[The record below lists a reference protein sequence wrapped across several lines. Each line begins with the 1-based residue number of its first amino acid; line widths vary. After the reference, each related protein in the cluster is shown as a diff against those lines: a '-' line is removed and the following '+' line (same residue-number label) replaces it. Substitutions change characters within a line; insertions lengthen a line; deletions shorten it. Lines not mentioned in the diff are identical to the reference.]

1 MRLDEHL
8 FRQRAFIGG
17 EWVGSGSIAVTNPYD
32 SAVLGKVP
40 EMGAVGAAAA
50 IDAADEAWVGWRE
63 TPGPE
68 RARLLAAWAA
78 KMGELK
84 QPLAEIMTAEQG
96 KPLAES
102 LGEIDYAAS
111 FISWFA
117 EETRRISGRVMSEAI
132 AGKKII
138 TLRQP
143 VGVTAVITPWNFPS
157 AMITR
162 KVAPALA
169 AGCTTVVRPAS
180 ETPFSALALAVLAE
194 DAGIPPGVVNVITG
208 EAEPIGRVMTF
219 SDKVRKLSF
228 TGSTRVGKLLMRR
241 AAESIKNL
249 SLELGGNAPFIVL
262 ADADL
267 GVAVAAAIASKF
279 RNAGQTCVCADRFF
293 VQKPI
298 YEDFCRRL
306 AAEAAKLK
314 VGDGFAADTQIGPM
328 ISASALEATVKAVT
342 AAAEQGA
349 RVLCGGEI
357 VEKGKLFFAPT
368 VLADVGE
375 KMAVMTEENF
385 APVAPIMSFDTVE
398 EAIKLAN
405 ASPFGLASYLCGKDM
420 ANVFKVAEGIE
431 AGIVGINT
439 GIISNAAAPF
449 GGVKQSGIGREG
461 GREGIDA
468 FLETKYICLA
478 QGELTQDK

>member
-1 MRLDEHL
+1 MKLDKHL
-8 FRQRAFIGG
+8 FRQQAFIDG
-17 EWVGSGSIAVTNPYD
+17 EWVGSGSIPVTNP
-32 SAVLGKVP
+32 SNFETIGKVT
-40 EMGAVGAAAA
+40 EVGAAGAERA
-50 IDAADEAWVGWRE
+50 IDAADKAWHGWKN
-63 TPGPE
+63 TAGVE
-68 RARLLAAWAA
+68 RSRLLGLWAA
-78 KMGELK
+78 RMHELK

-111 FISWFA
+111 FIQWFA
-117 EETRRISGRVMSEAI
+117 EEARRISGRVMSEAI
-132 AGKKII
+132 VGKKII
-138 TLRQP
+138 TLRQS

-169 AGCTTVVRPAS
+169 AGCTTVIRPAS
-180 ETPFSALALAVLAE
+180 ETPFSALALAVIAE
-194 DAGIPPGVVNVITG
+194 EVGIPPGVVNVITG
-208 EAEPIGRVMTF
+208 KSDPIGRAMTD

-228 TGSTRVGKLLMRR
+228 TGSTGVGRLLMGR
-241 AAESIKNL
+241 AAATIKNL

-267 GVAVAAAIASKF
+267 GIAVEAAIASKF

-293 VQKPI
+293 VQQPL
-298 YEDFCRRL
+298 YRDFCRLL
-306 AAEAAKLK
+306 AEKTSELK
-314 VGDGFAADTQIGPM
+314 IGDGFAPGVEVGPM
-328 ISASALEATVKAVT
+328 ISASALEATVATV
-342 AAAEQGA
+342 AAAVAAGA
-349 RVLCGGEI
+349 KILCGGEV

-368 VLADVGE
+368 VLADVTPQ
-375 KMAVMTEENF
+375 MAVMAEENF
-385 APVAPIMSFDTVE
+385 APIAPVMSFKTVD

-405 ASPFGLASYLCGKDM
+405 NSPFGLASYLCGKDL
-420 ANVFKVAEGIE
+420 ANVLKVAEEIE

-461 GREGIDA
+461 GAEGLDA

-478 QGELTQDK
+478 NG